1 MSGADALLFF
11 PGMTPRFTIRVWD
24 RPRQD
29 DLSRI
34 LGEPAPAAEPVAD
47 IEVDSDTDTELQF
60 NHWGYEL
67 IPQKQL
73 TAGMEQP

>member
-1 MSGADALLFF
+1 MSGCLPFF

-29 DLSRI
+29 DLARL
-34 LGEPAPAAEPVAD
+34 LGEPAPPAEPVAD
-47 IEVDSDTDTELQF
+47 IEVDSNADTELHF

-73 TAGMEQP
+73 TAGEQQ